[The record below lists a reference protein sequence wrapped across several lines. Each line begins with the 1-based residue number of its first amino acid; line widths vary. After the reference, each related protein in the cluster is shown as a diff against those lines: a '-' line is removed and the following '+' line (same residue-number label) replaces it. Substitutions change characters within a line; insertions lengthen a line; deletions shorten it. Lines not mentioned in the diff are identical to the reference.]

1 MGILH
6 PILEAE
12 IIEGDEIML
21 ENTTAK
27 IVRGNNVMLGAG
39 CDIGTV
45 EYKSNYVK
53 NGDARV
59 GTETKV

>member
-1 MGILH
+1 VI
-6 PILEAE
+6 
-12 IIEGDEIML
+12 GD
-21 ENTTAK
+21 
-27 IVRGNNVMLGAG
+27 G

-45 EYKSNYVK
+45 EYKNNYVR